1 MNVIRWKNSD
11 QREVSFRPCSARHTE
26 QMTEPTPSPSP
37 SAVGAAIAS
46 ARRRAGLAVGEL
58 AAKAGMSQPFLSNL
72 EAGRSL
78 PSITT
83 LYRLAA
89 ALGVGAND
97 LLPPQP
103 GAVTVVRAGEGV
115 STRLDD
121 TPDAAVSRLLLGGR
135 NQLLEVHEFD
145 VLPGQHLGSWFEHDG
160 EDLVLVLQGAL
171 AVELGPDRVEHLGA
185 GDVLHYPARLPHRW
199 HVPDS
204 GGAKVLLINVR
215 TSSSAGT
222 TGHPGQTDSS

>member
-1 MNVIRWKNSD
+1 M
-11 QREVSFRPCSARHTE
+11 A
-26 QMTEPTPSPSP
+26 EPTPSPSP
-37 SAVGAAIAS
+37 SAVGAAISS

-58 AAKAGMSQPFLSNL
+58 AVKAGMSQPFLSNL

-103 GAVTVVRAGEGV
+103 TEITVVRAGEGV
-115 STRLDD
+115 SSPVDD
-121 TPDAAVSRLLLGGR
+121 TPDAAASRFLLGGR

-160 EDLVLVLQGAL
+160 EDLVVVLHGAL
-171 AVELGPDRVEHLGA
+171 AVELGTDRMEQLAA

-199 HVPDS
+199 RVPDS
-204 GGAKVLLINVR
+204 GGARVLLVNVR

-222 TGHPGQTDSS
+222 AGHPGPSDSS